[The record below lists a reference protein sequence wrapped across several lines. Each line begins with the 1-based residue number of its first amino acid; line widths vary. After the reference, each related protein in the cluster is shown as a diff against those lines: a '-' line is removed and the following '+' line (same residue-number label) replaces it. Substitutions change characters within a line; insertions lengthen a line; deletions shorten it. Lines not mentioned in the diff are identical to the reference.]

1 MRLPLLFLLFTTSL
15 AWGRLPLADSA
26 THKRRLPEGFFMAT
40 YGNELWIAGHNVRNT
55 VSTHT
60 YTGRV
65 LSLGA
70 GIRLR
75 SKPGKV
81 LGYGISADYL
91 HYTLDASITQ
101 KELVPAGY
109 SFVRLRPDVL
119 LRLPARGK
127 VSYFVAGSLG
137 MLLGMQDKVN
147 GYLQP
152 GLRAGAGYKAIE
164 LSMAYESSRGKNA
177 PATLIQSD
185 SWREQMFS
193 LNAVVF
199 PGRIKGWKKV
209 LNLLNSDR

>member
-1 MRLPLLFLLFTTSL
+1 
-15 AWGRLPLADSA
+15 
-26 THKRRLPEGFFMAT
+26 
-40 YGNELWIAGHNVRNT
+40 
-55 VSTHT
+55 
-60 YTGRV
+60 
-65 LSLGA
+65 
-70 GIRLR
+70 
-75 SKPGKV
+75 
-81 LGYGISADYL
+81 
-91 HYTLDASITQ
+91 
-101 KELVPAGY
+101 
-109 SFVRLRPDVL
+109 VL